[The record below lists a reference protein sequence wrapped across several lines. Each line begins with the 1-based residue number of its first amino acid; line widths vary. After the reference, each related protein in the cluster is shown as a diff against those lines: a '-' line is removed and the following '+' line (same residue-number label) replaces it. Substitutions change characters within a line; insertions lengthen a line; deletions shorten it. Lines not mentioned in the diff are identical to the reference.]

1 MMKMFLSF
9 AAAFA
14 VTVSGAASD
23 LAGTWRVAVAFDAA
37 SRSKNVPAKVEL
49 VCAFAQRDDVV
60 TGECRPAD
68 GPDGIAIHGKAHAN
82 SVEWSFEIALNDAD
96 RKEPVTFTGRVSDDG
111 TSLTGTF
118 AIADYRGT
126 FTAHRE

>member
-1 MMKMFLSF
+1 MKKMFLSC

-14 VTVSGAASD
+14 LTVGIAASNI
-23 LAGTWRVAVAFDAA
+23 AGPWRVAVAFDAA

-49 VCAFAQRDDVV
+49 VCAFAQRDDVL

-68 GPDGIAIHGKAHAN
+68 GPDGVAIHGKAHAD
-82 SVEWSFEIALNDAD
+82 SVEWSFDIALNDAE
-96 RKEPVTFTGRVSDDG
+96 RKEPVTFTGRVSEDG

-118 AIADYRGT
+118 AIADDRGT